1 MSYHNCTICLC
12 AGGAGVTG
20 LPVTRLTVV
29 FAILADFTFSILFI
43 DNSAMLYY
51 SLSYRVERDDAEES
65 LLMVLH
71 CLNMNRIQ

>member
-1 MSYHNCTICLC
+1 M
-12 AGGAGVTG
+12 TG

>member
-12 AGGAGVTG
+12 AGGASVTG

-29 FAILADFTFSILFI
+29 CAPLTDFTFSIIFI

-71 CLNMNRIQ
+71 CLNMNRI